1 MSVDEIADYLGCD
14 SLAYL
19 SLEGLLAATEVA
31 EAGFCTACLSGE
43 YPTPVDLEAGKFV
56 LEQAPA

>member
-1 MSVDEIADYLGCD
+1 MTVEEIAGFLGCD

-19 SLEGLLAATEVA
+19 SLDGLLAATEVA
-31 EAGFCTACLSGE
+31 AAGFCTACLNGD